1 MNAYEREMRLMPHV
15 IKMEERGI
23 HIDVPLLRTDMNFYF
38 NKMSEMDDFISMK
51 CKRKVDVDS
60 NDQLADGIEF
70 AGLSKGFASTPTGR
84 RSTSKESLMGAIAD
98 PELLG
103 ALLIRGSLATCLRT
117 FYQPWYSAARKTGK
131 LYVKWNQIRNYS
143 DTGARTGRFSSS
155 PNFQNVPTD
164 WDKLLVQ
171 LGSIG
176 YNLNF
181 PLPQMRKYIIPAPG
195 YVLIGR
201 DYRSQEMRL
210 LAHFTQGALMEALIA
225 DPTLDVHEIA
235 GKMANISRKLSKTMG
250 FAILYGAGAARV
262 AEQLGITVYESRD
275 LKARYLRAL
284 PEIKKFTKEV
294 NDKAAYGEGITTLG
308 GRYYSIQSPAIVKG
322 VLKSFEYKLVNYKIQ
337 GSAADHTK
345 EAMYQYA
352 TTTKTGHLLLTV
364 HDQNVIEVPKDDIM
378 SERKIFADAM
388 NGSFA
393 DVLKVKML
401 SDECIGYD
409 FANLRSFDEGERIDS
424 LLGRSERNYD
434 GYQTNTV

>member
-1 MNAYEREMRLMPHV
+1 MSPYEREIRLMPHV

-23 HIDVPLLRTDMNFYF
+23 HIDVPLLRTDMNYYF
-38 NKMSEMDDFISMK
+38 NKMSEMDDLIATK
-51 CKRKVDVDS
+51 CRRKVDVDS
-60 NDQLADGIEF
+60 NDQLADAIES
-70 AGLSKGFASTPTGR
+70 AGMSQGFASTPTGR
-84 RSTSKESLMGAIAD
+84 RSTSKESLMGAIND
-98 PELLG
+98 HELLG

-117 FYQPWYSAARKTGK
+117 FYQPWYAAARSTGK

-176 YNLNF
+176 YELTF

-195 YVLIGR
+195 FVLIGR

-210 LAHFTQGALMEALIA
+210 LAHFTGGALMEALIA
-225 DPTLDVHEIA
+225 NPELDVHEIA

-250 FAILYGAGAARV
+250 FAILYGAGAPRV

-284 PEIKKFTKEV
+284 PEIKKFTKEI
-294 NDKAAYGEGITTLG
+294 NDKAAFGEGITTLG
-308 GRYYSIQSPAIVKG
+308 GRYYSIQSPSIIKG
-322 VLKSFEYKLVNYKIQ
+322 VLRSFEYKLVNYKIQ

-345 EAMYQYA
+345 ESMYRYA

-364 HDQNVIEVPKDDIM
+364 HDQNVIEVPVDDVE

-388 NGSFA
+388 DGSFA
-393 DVLKVKML
+393 DILKVKML
-401 SDECIGYD
+401 SDESVGNN
-409 FANLRSFDEGERIDS
+409 FWEL
-424 LLGRSERNYD
+424 
-434 GYQTNTV
+434 

>member
-1 MNAYEREMRLMPHV
+1 MNAYEREIRLMPHT
-15 IKMEERGI
+15 IAMEERGI
-23 HIDVPLLRTDMNFYF
+23 HIDVPLLRQDMNFYF
-38 NKMSEMDDFISMK
+38 DKMSEMDDFISAK
-51 CKRKVDVDS
+51 CMRKVDVDS
-60 NDQLADGIEF
+60 NDQLADAIE
-70 AGLSKGFASTPTGR
+70 ANGLSKGFASTPTGR

-117 FYQPWYSAARKTGK
+117 FYQPWHAAARKTGK

-176 YNLNF
+176 YKLSF

-195 YVLIGR
+195 FVLIGR

-210 LAHFTQGALMEALIA
+210 LAHFTGGALMEALIA
-225 DPTLDVHEIA
+225 NPELDVHEIA
-235 GKMANISRKLSKTMG
+235 GKLANISRKLSKTMG
-250 FAILYGAGAARV
+250 FAILYGAGAPRV

-275 LKARYLRAL
+275 LKARYLRAM
-284 PEIKKFTKEV
+284 PEIKKFTKEI
-294 NDKAAYGEGITTLG
+294 NDKAAFGEGITTLG
-308 GRYYSIQSPAIVKG
+308 GRYYAIQSPSIIKG

-345 EAMYQYA
+345 EAMYTYS

-364 HDQNVIEVPKDDIM
+364 HDQLVAEVPEDDIE
-378 SERKIFADAM
+378 SERKIFANAM
-388 NGSFA
+388 DSSFA

-401 SDECIGYD
+401 SDEKIGHN
-409 FANLRSFDEGERIDS
+409 FAS
-424 LLGRSERNYD
+424 LEAFETDKIAELIGVS
-434 GYQTNTV
+434 